1 MIDMTAIRAR
11 AAEIVAAQ
19 IAAET
24 PHHEER
30 RMLQYGQ
37 MTLTVEIVTPA
48 LAKKWLEQNTG
59 NRRLREPTVAQYAR
73 DMETLHWER
82 KPVAICFLETGA
94 LGNGQHTLN
103 AIVRSGRQQELLVAR
118 NVPRETI
125 AAMDRGLTRT
135 INDVA
140 NFLGA
145 ELESRKAGVA
155 RLIRYGPRD
164 QGSKSFNELLDAY
177 QDHADVVDFVCSGT
191 RKTAGMS
198 SAVLAVCAKA
208 AYSQDRDKIQR
219 FMEVLRTG
227 IVRGEH
233 ESAAIRLRDFTR
245 SLRGASSPSVREET
259 YNKTMSALSNFLQG
273 NPMSKLYGTH
283 LDLFPAAGEF

>member
-1 MIDMTAIRAR
+1 
-11 AAEIVAAQ
+11 
-19 IAAET
+19 
-24 PHHEER
+24 
-30 RMLQYGQ
+30 
-37 MTLTVEIVTPA
+37 
-48 LAKKWLEQNTG
+48 
-59 NRRLREPTVAQYAR
+59 
-73 DMETLHWER
+73 
-82 KPVAICFLETGA
+82 
-94 LGNGQHTLN
+94 
-103 AIVRSGRQQELLVAR
+103 
-118 NVPRETI
+118 
-125 AAMDRGLTRT
+125 
-135 INDVA
+135 
-140 NFLGA
+140 
-145 ELESRKAGVA
+145 VA

-245 SLRGASSPSVREET
+245 SLRGASSPAVREET